1 MNIDQTKII
10 LGSQKNQV
18 SVDVDTT
25 VDISLQQ
32 QHKELFEFDRSADVD
47 LALVYDNERQKSTI
61 FRQSAKFTHL
71 FDIQDQQNIHHLKI
85 IFITQMQSKT
95 K

>member
-47 LALVYDNERQKSTI
+47 LALVYDNERQKSTT
-61 FRQSAKFTHL
+61 FRPSAKFTLL
-71 FDIQDQQNIHHLKI
+71 FENSY
-85 IFITQMQSKT
+85 TGST
-95 K
+95 KYTPFKNNL